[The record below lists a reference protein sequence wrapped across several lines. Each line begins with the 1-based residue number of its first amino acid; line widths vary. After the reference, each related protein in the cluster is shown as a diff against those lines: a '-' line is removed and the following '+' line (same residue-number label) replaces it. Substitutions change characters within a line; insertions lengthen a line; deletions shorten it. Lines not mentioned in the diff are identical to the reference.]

1 MNLEVT
7 KKKKKLPSSKSNLS
21 DLYNHKYYLL
31 WNMQKLTYRDPGESF
46 IMSKKISENL
56 LTSKDFLR
64 KEIEERFKEKERNFR
79 FEELH
84 KKNLAHEVRK
94 VLISKKMNK
103 MKNKIFQKLA
113 GFKLSQDISNL
124 EFEKNKL
131 SKDVQNYISSNRI
144 KFASAPNKKKLT
156 KIVTKLKELI
166 NKKNK
171 KLLDE
176 FFNIKF
182 FKEILGKEKDY
193 SRRTNTV
200 SNSKD
205 KKNLTLSEFENKN
218 LSELYKTFYEI
229 NQDNTYFSNF
239 YKNLIKNNYSN
250 KNLSF
255 DDLPFYYPNLEVL
268 ERFKDLEN
276 PEESKKEEKKINE
289 ELNTNM
295 FCLDLKDDNYG
306 DSKIEEEEEIKEKEK
321 EMEIEEEP
329 RQIKETKFEDLFVKK
344 IYDPIIYKNENKI
357 KKMNIKSK
365 MHEFL
370 LNAVEEDDL

>member
-1 MNLEVT
+1 MNTEA
-7 KKKKKLPSSKSNLS
+7 KKKKKFPSTQSNLS
-21 DLYNHKYYLL
+21 ELYNHKYYLL
-31 WNMQKLTYRDPGESF
+31 WNMQKLSYRDPGESF
-46 IMSKKISENL
+46 LMSKKIKDNL

-64 KEIEERFKEKERNFR
+64 KEIEERYREKERNYR
-79 FEELH
+79 FEQLH
-84 KKNLAHEVRK
+84 KKNLVYEVRK
-94 VLISKKMNK
+94 VIISKKMNK

-113 GFKLSQDISNL
+113 GFKISQEISNL

-131 SKDVQNYISSNRI
+131 TKDVQNYISSHRI

-193 SRRTNTV
+193 SRKKT
-200 SNSKD
+200 SGKD
-205 KKNLTLSEFENKN
+205 SKNLGLSDFENKN

-229 NQDNTYFSNF
+229 NQDNTYFSQF
-239 YKNLIKNNYSN
+239 YKNLIKNNYPN
-250 KNLSF
+250 KNLTF

-268 ERFKDLEN
+268 EKFKELEN
-276 PEESKKEEKKINE
+276 PEESKKEEKKLTQ

-295 FCLDLKDDNYG
+295 FCLDLNLG
-306 DSKIEEEEEIKEKEK
+306 ESSKMEEEEIKETKSPK
-321 EMEIEEEP
+321 EMEIEEDP
-329 RQIKETKFEDLFVKK
+329 KIKQIKEKKYSDLFSEQ
-344 IYDPIIYKNENKI
+344 IYDPIIYKNSNK
-357 KKMNIKSK
+357 KTNIKSK

-370 LNAVEEDDL
+370 LKAIEEENL